1 MLVGNPGDA
10 CYFISKCR
18 DINCNYVIDMDSTV
32 EEASPEATGMATVVL
47 AEDHSIVREGIRA
60 LLTQTTEHEVVA
72 DCGDGVAALELV
84 KERRSDV
91 LITGLSLPGLDGLE
105 VIRRVHRDFPHT
117 SVVSPDPACRLTGTS
132 VSIFSASDR
141 RLAISVSSY
150 RLCN

>member
-1 MLVGNPGDA
+1 
-10 CYFISKCR
+10 
-18 DINCNYVIDMDSTV
+18 
-32 EEASPEATGMATVVL
+32 MATVVL

-84 KERRSDV
+84 KEHRSDV

-117 SVVSPDPACRLTGTS
+117 SVVSPDRACRLTGTP
-132 VSIFSASDR
+132 R
-141 RLAISVSSY
+141 
-150 RLCN
+150 